1 MADASMIS
9 VRNRSL
15 AIVRGWHAR
24 LEANPLIWSG
34 SLFIA
39 ALGVFVAFQM
49 QVIPGMGL
57 WYDELFSLW
66 AGDPTISFG
75 EAFATRIL
83 PDTNGPIYFSL
94 VYAVQAIGLSDRA
107 AFLVLNYTTVGACL
121 ALILARGW
129 RHDMLATALSS
140 VALLLVT
147 APLLLYAPEGRV
159 YGLVMAMCAVP
170 AFEAGR
176 MMAGGKAS
184 RSDLILVAI
193 IGVLAA
199 WLHVFGAIFIG
210 SLAAAMI
217 VVGAF
222 LLRRRDVVIW
232 GFVAGVATS
241 VALVVWLAVA
251 FPLFTGTTAWI
262 EFHKTWVFDTIW
274 ELKNYMIGPMA
285 GAIIAGA
292 FVGFSLIPRHSR
304 PFALAIVI
312 SAFLLFAIPMAVSF
326 KMPIFLQRYLL
337 IGFPALLV
345 LCVFLI
351 RSHLVASEG
360 SQGGRQGI
368 VRQSIVRQ
376 GLGVLG
382 ALVLVFPIL
391 QGVPTARE
399 TIRTRGDWVGSQ
411 LVLQAANTCPAGE
424 VRAETFTPFAFGFDY
439 YLKGA
444 LKSVDPSDAPMR
456 DVSRIDCPVFA
467 WGEHLGNAVAA
478 EKTVDDVLAD
488 FHLTN
493 TTGLP
498 LVLIHHQGGFVL
510 ARADAKLN

>member
-1 MADASMIS
+1 MADVSAIS
-9 VRNRSL
+9 TPNRAL
-15 AIVRGWHAR
+15 AIIRGWHVW
-24 LEANPLIWSG
+24 LEANPLVWSG
-34 SLFIA
+34 ALFIA
-39 ALGVFVAFQM
+39 ALGVFTAFQM
-49 QVIPGMGL
+49 QVIPGMGM

-75 EAFATRIL
+75 DAFATRIL

-94 VYAVQAIGLSDRA
+94 VYFVQAIGLADRT
-107 AFLVLNYTTVGACL
+107 AFLVLNYTAIGALL
-121 ALILARGW
+121 AFILARGW
-129 RHDMLATALSS
+129 RHDLLATALSS

-159 YGLVMAMCAVP
+159 YGLVMAVCAVP

-176 MMAGGKAS
+176 LLSGGQAS

-232 GFVAGVATS
+232 GFVAGIATS
-241 VALVVWLAVA
+241 VALVVWLAIA
-251 FPLFTGTTAWI
+251 FPLFTGTTSWI
-262 EFHKTWVFDTIW
+262 EFHRTWVFNMIW
-274 ELKNYMIGPMA
+274 ELKNYMIGPMV
-285 GAIIAGA
+285 GVIIAGA
-292 FVGFSLIPRHSR
+292 FVGLSLIPRHSR

-312 SAFLLFAIPMAVSF
+312 STFLLFAIPMAVSF

-351 RSHLVASEG
+351 RSHLIAREG
-360 SQGGRQGI
+360 ARGGRQGI
-368 VRQSIVRQ
+368 VRQ
-376 GLGVLG
+376 GLSVLG

-391 QGVPTARE
+391 QGIPTARE

-411 LVLQAANTCPAGE
+411 LVLQAANACPAGE
-424 VRAETFTPFAFGFDY
+424 VRAATFTPFAFGFTY

-444 LKSVDPSDAPMR
+444 LKPIDPSEAPMR
-456 DVSRIDCPVFA
+456 DISQIDCPVFA
-467 WGEHLGNAVAA
+467 WGEHLGNAFAA
-478 EKTVDDVLAD
+478 EKTIDDVLAD

-510 ARADAKLN
+510 ARAEAQLN